1 MNTTTTT
8 MVWVVRDQQGNQ
20 VGKPCETFTKAN
32 RRIERDAMKYGANR
46 LRTRLEDVNSPA
58 VRS

>member
-1 MNTTTTT
+1 MNTTTQQ

-20 VGKPCETFTKAN
+20 IGKPCETFTKAN

-46 LRTRLEDVNSPA
+46 FSARLEDVTSPA
-58 VRS
+58 VKS